1 MVISLLV
8 AVAAGAAETVAL
20 PPLKREP
27 STMSQSEIRAYN
39 AGRVRTDPEFIRCVR
54 SEETGSL
61 ARKTFMCRTNSQ
73 WALVDRVG
81 NQTARD
87 AYEAMT
93 AKAINQSN

>member
-1 MVISLLV
+1 MVRSLLI
-8 AVAAGAAETVAL
+8 AIAAGMAVPAAL
-20 PPLKREP
+20 PALTREP
-27 STMSQSEIRAYN
+27 GTMSQSEIRAYN
-39 AGRVRTDPEFIRCVR
+39 TGRLRTDPDFIRCVR

-81 NQTARD
+81 NQSARD

-93 AKAINQSN
+93 AKAISQSN

>member
-1 MVISLLV
+1 MVMSLLIALAS
-8 AVAAGAAETVAL
+8 AVATPPAL
-20 PPLKREP
+20 PPLTREP
-27 STMSQSEIRAYN
+27 SSMSQSEIRAYN
-39 AGRVRTDPEFIRCVR
+39 TGRVRTDPDFIRCVR

-73 WALVDRVG
+73 WTLVDRVG

-93 AKAINQSN
+93 SKAINQSN